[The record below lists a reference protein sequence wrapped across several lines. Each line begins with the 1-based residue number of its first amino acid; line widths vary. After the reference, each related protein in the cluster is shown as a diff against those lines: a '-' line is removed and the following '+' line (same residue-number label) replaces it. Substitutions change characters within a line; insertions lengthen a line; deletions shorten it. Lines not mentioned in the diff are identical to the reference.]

1 MDCIKTWCECAN
13 PNGYSIREFN
23 SKDQKWWYRPVD
35 ERLTDDDLREHL
47 KRGDDARGIWL
58 CVGSERD
65 PDRLD
70 HTRFMIFDFD
80 DHNKR
85 MGSDEIHAAVTRVA
99 TALTDNNVPYRLFLS
114 SGGHGMHIWVTFD
127 APKRVDVMK
136 QLADLILK
144 KAGLERKAGGELADG
159 CVEVLPK
166 GAGQQVCAL
175 PYGRASKRM
184 VLSDD
189 GAIRETVPQDTIVEF
204 YEGKKAGRKKAS
216 ETNEEDRDAA
226 FDAFIQKY
234 DADNRD
240 EWGAAGICLQ
250 AAFGRENEW
259 AQDRWVAWSKTSS
272 AFEHGDEREWD
283 KLSSVSKYS
292 AWSYWRI
299 AMENGYQGKTPF
311 TATEQRKM
319 LALDFLSE
327 TRILR
332 DQSDVAYAELKPR
345 EWTRIDTND
354 FRNTCALGMY
364 RANQKV
370 PSEQDVKAAQMIA
383 QAEASEA
390 APEHVDLRFARV
402 GGKRYVFLADPD
414 RTVIEIDDVGW
425 RINNDAPVQFRRG
438 VGLPMSQPERGE
450 LSDLIDFLNVDE
462 ESMVFLLAWMVT
474 AIINPGNQ
482 CPIAILDGSAG
493 SAKSSTLATL
503 VEILDPKVG
512 AMAGAPS
519 SEDDLVVSAYQ
530 SAVMSF
536 DNVDTLARLSD
547 ALCRLST
554 GGGLSKR
561 KLYSDGDVF
570 AVDAM
575 RPVLIAGLDPTF
587 YKQDLIER
595 IIRVTLTKPTH
606 YMDEEDFREYRNVHI
621 AQWRGALY
629 SLVSDVLRDVHTIKQ
644 TSSRFGMFSRVGE
657 CVARRLG
664 RDDGWF
670 ARVYTSMRLEMASEA
685 ACADSVYLF
694 LTDFL
699 GGLSQKVGTT
709 WTGTSTDLF
718 IEMKVAFGDLA
729 QMVSVKD
736 IPNNARAISPRIVQA
751 SGLIEKTHGWR
762 VTRGQ
767 RREFIFE
774 KVADV
779 EASFEDVLA
788 VYRDHVTATATE
800 AGF

>member
-1 MDCIKTWCECAN
+1 MDCLKTWRECAD
-13 PNGYSIREFN
+13 PTGYSIREFN
-23 SKDQKWWYRPVD
+23 SKEQKWWYRPID
-35 ERLTDDDLREHL
+35 EPLTDDEIQKHL
-47 KRGDDARGIWL
+47 KRCDDARAIWL
-58 CVGSERD
+58 NVSTD
-65 PDRLD
+65 SNPDSRD

-80 DHNKR
+80 DHNER
-85 MGSDEIHAAVTRVA
+85 MTTEEIHEKVARVA
-99 TALTDNNVPYRLFLS
+99 TALSDNDVPYRLFLS
-114 SGGHGMHIWVTFD
+114 GGGHGMHIWVTFD

-136 QLADLILK
+136 KLADFILE
-144 KAGLERKAGGELADG
+144 KAGIKRKAGGELSDG
-159 CVEVLPK
+159 FVEVLPK
-166 GAGQQVCAL
+166 GIGQQVCAL
-175 PYGRASKRM
+175 PYGRKSIRM
-184 VLSDD
+184 NLGED
-189 GAIRETVPQDTIVEF
+189 GSICETVPQDTIVEF
-204 YEGKKAGRKKAS
+204 YVGKKAGRKKAS

-234 DADNRD
+234 DADIRD
-240 EWGAAGICLQ
+240 DWGSAGICLQ
-250 AAFGRENEW
+250 AAFGKENEW
-259 AQDRWVAWSKTSS
+259 ARDRWVAWSKTSA
-272 AFEHGDEREWD
+272 AFKHGDENEWD
-283 KLSSVSKYS
+283 KLSGASKYTPLS
-292 AWSYWRI
+292 FWRF
-299 AMENGYQGKTPF
+299 AQENGYTGKMPF
-311 TATEQRKM
+311 TAAEKRKM
-319 LALDFLSE
+319 LALDFLSDV
-327 TRILR
+327 RILR

-345 EWTRIDTND
+345 EWVRIDTND
-354 FRNTCALGMY
+354 FKNTCALGML
-364 RANQKV
+364 RANQKL
-370 PSEQDVKAAQMIA
+370 PAEQDVKSAQMIA
-383 QAEASEA
+383 QAQASEA

-402 GGKRYVFLADPD
+402 GGKRFVFLADPE
-414 RTVIEIDDVGW
+414 RTIIEIDDDGW
-425 RINNDAPVQFRRG
+425 QINNDAPVQFRRG
-438 VGLPMSQPERGE
+438 VGLPMAMPEGGE
-450 LSDLIDFLNVDE
+450 LTDLVDFLNVDE
-462 ESMVFLLAWMVT
+462 DSMVFLLAWMVT

-503 VEILDPKVG
+503 IEILDPKVG
-512 AMAGAPS
+512 AMAGEPS

-570 AVDAM
+570 SVDAM

-595 IIRVTLTKPTH
+595 IIRVTLTKPKH
-606 YMDEEDFREYRNVHI
+606 YMDEEDFREYRKVHV
-621 AQWRGALY
+621 ARWRGALY

-644 TSSRFGMFSRVGE
+644 TSSRFGVFSRVGE

-664 RDDGWF
+664 YDDGWF
-670 ARVYTSMRLEMASEA
+670 ARVYMAMRLEMASEA

-699 GGLSQKVGTT
+699 GGLGQKVGTK

-718 IEMKVAFGDLA
+718 IEMKSAFGDLA

-751 SGLIEKTHGWR
+751 SGLIERTHGWR

-779 EASFEDVLA
+779 EASVEDVLA
-788 VYRDHVTATATE
+788 AYRDHVTATATE
-800 AGF
+800 AGY

>member
-1 MDCIKTWCECAN
+1 
-13 PNGYSIREFN
+13 
-23 SKDQKWWYRPVD
+23 
-35 ERLTDDDLREHL
+35 
-47 KRGDDARGIWL
+47 
-58 CVGSERD
+58 
-65 PDRLD
+65 
-70 HTRFMIFDFD
+70 
-80 DHNKR
+80 
-85 MGSDEIHAAVTRVA
+85 
-99 TALTDNNVPYRLFLS
+99 
-114 SGGHGMHIWVTFD
+114 MHIWVTFD

-136 QLADLILK
+136 QLADVILK
-144 KAGLERKAGGELADG
+144 KSGLERKAGGELADG
-159 CVEVLPK
+159 FVEVLPK
-166 GAGQQVCAL
+166 GIGQQICAL
-175 PYGRASKRM
+175 PHGRASIRM
-184 VLSDD
+184 NMGDD
-189 GAIRETVPQDTIVEF
+189 GVIRETVPQDTIVQF
-204 YEGKKAGRKKAS
+204 HVGKKAGRKKAS

-234 DADNRD
+234 DPDIRD
-240 EWGAAGICLQ
+240 EWGSAGICLQ
-250 AAFGRENEW
+250 AAFGRENDW
-259 AQDRWVAWSKTSS
+259 ARDHWVAWSKTSA
-272 AFEHGDEREWD
+272 AFKHGDEKEWD
-283 KLSSVSKYS
+283 KLSGASKYTPLS
-292 AWSYWRI
+292 FWRF
-299 AMENGYQGKTPF
+299 AQENGYRGKMPF
-311 TATEQRKM
+311 TAAEKRKM
-319 LALDFLSE
+319 LALDFLSDV
-327 TRILR
+327 RILR

-345 EWTRIDTND
+345 EWVRIDTND
-354 FRNTCALGMY
+354 FKNTCALGML
-364 RANQKV
+364 RAHQKL
-370 PSEQDVKAAQMIA
+370 PAEQDVKSAQMIA
-383 QAEASEA
+383 QAQASESD
-390 APEHVDLRFARV
+390 PEHVDLRFARK
-402 GGKRYVFLADPD
+402 GGMRYVFLADSE
-414 RTVIEIDDVGW
+414 RSIVEIDADGW

-438 VGLPMSQPERGE
+438 VGLPMSQPERGD

-503 VEILDPKVG
+503 IEILDPKVG
-512 AMAGAPS
+512 AMAGEPS

-570 AVDAM
+570 SVDAM

-595 IIRVTLTKPTH
+595 IIRVTLTKPKH
-606 YMDEEDFREYRNVHI
+606 YMDEEDFREYRQVHI

-657 CVARRLG
+657 CVARRMG

-670 ARVYTSMRLEMASEA
+670 ARVYTAMRLEMASEA

-699 GGLSQKVGTT
+699 GGLSQKVGTQ
-709 WTGTSTDLF
+709 WTGTATEIF

-736 IPNNARAISPRIVQA
+736 IPGNARAVSPRIVQA

-767 RREFIFE
+767 RREFNFE
-774 KVADV
+774 KLADV
-779 EASFEDVLA
+779 EASVEDVLA
-788 VYRDHVTATATE
+788 AFRDHVAAAATE
-800 AGF
+800 AGY